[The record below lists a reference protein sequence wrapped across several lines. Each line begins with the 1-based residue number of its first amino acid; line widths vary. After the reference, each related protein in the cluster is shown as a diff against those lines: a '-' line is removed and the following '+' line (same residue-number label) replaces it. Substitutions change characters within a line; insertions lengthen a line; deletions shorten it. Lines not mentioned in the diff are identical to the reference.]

1 MKYKSVS
8 IIMVLFSVSLSQGI
22 PYLLKKTLVNKH
34 VSSIKLKD
42 NLWKENRKLKFK
54 FLSNGNDGTV
64 LTVKNIYQEF
74 FRINLKN
81 RKVVININNHDLQIT
96 NLHKIHI
103 DDNIWVTVF
112 IKQQR
117 NGIKLVINSYAVMLP
132 IFRDREWLMENWVE
146 TYIGIDNYIS
156 PNDDPVQTRLV
167 HLFYINQF
175 QTNLP
180 SLYPLKTSER
190 EPEVF
195 LTFSGGTYENND

>member
-1 MKYKSVS
+1 MKYKSIS
-8 IIMVLFSVSLSQGI
+8 IIMVLFSVALSQGV

-34 VSSIKLKD
+34 ASSIKLKD

-74 FRINLKN
+74 FRINLRN
-81 RKVVININNHDLQIT
+81 RKVVINVNNHDLQIT

-103 DDNIWVTVF
+103 DDNSWVTVF

-132 IFRDREWLMENWVE
+132 IFRDREWLMENSVE
-146 TYIGIDNYIS
+146 TYVGIDNYIS
-156 PNDDPVQTRLV
+156 PNDDPVQIRLV
-167 HLFYINQF
+167 PFLRLTNFKLILHLY
-175 QTNLP
+175 TL
-180 SLYPLKTSER
+180 
-190 EPEVF
+190 
-195 LTFSGGTYENND
+195 

>member
-1 MKYKSVS
+1 MKYKSIS
-8 IIMVLFSVSLSQGI
+8 IIMALFSVSLSQGV

-74 FRINLKN
+74 FRINIKN
-81 RKVVININNHDLQIT
+81 RKVVISINNHDLQIT
-96 NLHKIHI
+96 NLHKIRI
-103 DDNIWVTVF
+103 DDNSWVTVF
-112 IKQQR
+112 IKQQK

-156 PNDDPVQTRLV
+156 PNDDPVQIRLV
-167 HLFYINQF
+167 HLFRL
-175 QTNLP
+175 TNFKPMFDLNTP
-180 SLYPLKTSER
+180 
-190 EPEVF
+190 
-195 LTFSGGTYENND
+195 